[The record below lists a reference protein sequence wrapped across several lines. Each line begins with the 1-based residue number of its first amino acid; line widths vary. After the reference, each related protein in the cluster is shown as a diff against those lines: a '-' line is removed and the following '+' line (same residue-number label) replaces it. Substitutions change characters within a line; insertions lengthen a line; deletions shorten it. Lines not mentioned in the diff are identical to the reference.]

1 LPAAVCDRKRP
12 IEVTRAAGGS
22 AIDLDAQIERVLPM
36 HAVEEVTHTSTVYR
50 RELGQHDRAT
60 AGPTDTFGGL
70 GAARVAVLLVPL
82 GASDTSRVG
91 TARDRHQLAMTPDG
105 LARSG

>member
-60 AGPTDTFGGL
+60 AGPTT
-70 GAARVAVLLVPL
+70 RSAVSVPPGSPCCSCRL
-82 GASDTSRVG
+82 EPATPAVWGPRATATSSR
-91 TARDRHQLAMTPDG
+91 
-105 LARSG
+105 